1 VENSRLLGKQIKKR
15 RKKKGITQAE
25 LAEKVGV
32 TTVYMTYLE
41 TGKYFPSIK
50 RLIKIAKVL
59 GVRVGDFFT
68 F

>member
-1 VENSRLLGKQIKKR
+1 MENSRLLGKQIKKR

-32 TTVYMTYLE
+32 TTVYITYIE
-41 TGKYFPSIK
+41 TGKYFPSLK
-50 RLIKIAKVL
+50 RLIKIGRVL
-59 GVRVGDFFT
+59 GVRVGDLFT

>member
-1 VENSRLLGKQIKKR
+1 MENSKLLGKQIKKR
-15 RKKKGITQAE
+15 RKKKRITQAE

-32 TTVYMTYLE
+32 TTVYITYIE
-41 TGKYFPSIK
+41 TGKYFPSLK

-59 GVRVGDFFT
+59 RVKVGDFFT